1 MWYRAA
7 KSWVCSAGKYLYFL
21 NSLFNYFE
29 VNCTFQDF
37 DKAMSR
43 GLRRAR
49 AMQGGGDREGAIMV
63 VESEVGQV
71 DL

>member
-1 MWYRAA
+1 MR
-7 KSWVCSAGKYLYFL
+7 
-21 NSLFNYFE
+21 LFQFFE
-29 VNCTFQDF
+29 VNFTFQDF
-37 DKAMSR
+37 DREMSR
-43 GLRRAR
+43 GLKRAR

>member
-1 MWYRAA
+1 MR
-7 KSWVCSAGKYLYFL
+7 
-21 NSLFNYFE
+21 LFQFFFE

-43 GLRRAR
+43 GLKRAK
-49 AMQGGGDREGAIMV
+49 AMQGGGDREGDIMV
-63 VESEVGQV
+63 LESEVGQI